1 MLQRFNQFVIIIGL
15 HTGDSNLVIITEPN
29 NKLLADHTTEN
40 EVGQLLSKYKHKS
53 NIHERG
59 KQ

>member
-40 EVGQLLSKYKHKS
+40 EVGQLLSQYKHRS
-53 NIHERG
+53 DIPECE